1 MGAGFARGDALLLI
15 AVLAAFGVVD
25 AGYLTYQWYEA
36 AESSWCDLDSY
47 WSCTAVRE
55 SPWASVGGVPTAFVG
70 VGGFAILLG
79 LAVAALRGTAD
90 LGPWPTERWILLFG
104 ILGAAVGAGLTLV
117 EVFVIQA
124 ICILCVIG
132 FALDLGILGLAA
144 LLVRESTR
152 SAASA

>member
-1 MGAGFARGDALLLI
+1 VAGGFARGDVLLLI
-15 AVLAAFGVVD
+15 AVLAAFGVAD

-36 AESSWCDLDSY
+36 ADSTWCDLDSY
-47 WSCTAVRE
+47 WSCSAVRE
-55 SPWASVGGVPTAFVG
+55 SPWASVAGIPTAVVG
-70 VGGFAILLG
+70 VAGFGILLA
-79 LAVAALRGTAD
+79 LAGAALRGTAD
-90 LGPWPTERWILLFG
+90 LGPWPTDRWILLFG

-144 LLVRESTR
+144 VLVRGSRTSR
-152 SAASA
+152 AAG